1 MLHQLGLELLHAGVG
16 AVRGLLLDR
25 GHGRGSSPVVLN
37 SHLLRVVHRVHVIV
51 FDGHA
56 FVAA

>member
-1 MLHQLGLELLHAGVG
+1 LLHAGVG

-25 GHGRGSSPVVLN
+25 GRGRGSSPVVLHA
-37 SHLLRVVHRVHVIV
+37 HLLRVVHRVHVIV